1 MVRMPRET
9 GSRTW
14 APVAMPCEAA
24 STAHPV
30 VRSEYLL
37 VALDE
42 CRQFHTG
49 LRFSP
54 DPVTANQLP
63 SA

>member
-1 MVRMPRET
+1 
-9 GSRTW
+9 
-14 APVAMPCEAA
+14 MPCEAA
-24 STAHPV
+24 GSAQPV

-49 LRFSP
+49 LHFSP
-54 DPVTANQLP
+54 DPVTADQLP